1 MSHWPDPAR
10 KAEFFAE
17 LEALVGRYPECA
29 ADDPDVS
36 EPAVL
41 DGFDPDAPK
50 AVVGVALLVAWSNV
64 DDWEEMAVLTP
75 PGQSHYLK
83 VGMLRQA
90 LHLQ

>member
-1 MSHWPDPAR
+1 MSHWPDSQR

-17 LEALVGRYPECA
+17 LEALVARYPECS

-36 EPAVL
+36 EPAVF

-50 AVVGVALLVAWSNV
+50 AVVGVVLLVAWSNV

-83 VGMLRQA
+83 AGMLNQA
-90 LHLQ
+90 LNLQ